1 MNFIPKN
8 PNDPKYQEFHDGEY
22 EFWPMDDTIKTKSI
36 SIPAAVVS
44 GLELLA
50 AAAAAGLLAV
60 TLAVLYVT
68 SSPLMI
74 RETSALINT
83 NVYNNSEDHRITY
96 TLSSSENPDHV
107 LQEETLRND
116 QQTLSLQNLKS
127 GTDYLLTY
135 YGPDGEEVGQFQ
147 FATPGEKQEP
157 EAPEMPESPSPAP
170 VDPSPVPTEPSS
182 DATESAEATEPE
194 TQAPEETVPE
204 ETEVPGI
211 GGGDDDPPYYPP
223 YYPPAPPPE
232 PVLPP
237 ELPPPPP
244 PAPQPAP
251 GDPSIGGFVS
261 SEYVSGVFDYGD
273 LGYTEQFVFLNL
285 PDEHYLYEI
294 NRTGPSDYLVT
305 EEYVDGTLTISVT
318 GLLNFGKK
326 ISTEVTVQAGSETIS
341 KKSILTPPELINADL
356 SVVPEGGNTYTF
368 NVIATAQIN
377 DMADGI
383 GTLVLEAKLFPY
395 LESAGITVSMVQNP
409 GDPTRYQLSAPLTV
423 TIPTGATKSAT
434 VSVTGHWNKIGEES
448 FIQNKQDALDFS

>member
-1 MNFIPKN
+1 MNFTQKN

-22 EFWPMDDTIKTKSI
+22 EFWPVDGAIKTKSI
-36 SIPAAVVS
+36 SIPAALVS

-68 SSPLMI
+68 SSPVTI

-83 NVYNNSEDHRITY
+83 NVYNNGEDHRITY
-96 TLSSSENPDHV
+96 TLSASENPAHV
-107 LQEETLRND
+107 LQEETLRED
-116 QQTLSLQNLKS
+116 RQTLSLQNLRS
-127 GTDYLLTY
+127 GTAYLLTY

-147 FATPGEKQEP
+147 FVTPGEKQEP
-157 EAPEMPESPSPAP
+157 EAPETPDSPADPAP
-170 VDPSPVPTEPSS
+170 VPSEPSS
-182 DATESAEATEPE
+182 EATESAEATEPE

-211 GGGDDDPPYYPP
+211 GGGGDEDAPYV
-223 YYPPAPPPE
+223 PPAPPPT

-237 ELPPPPP
+237 TPPPPPP

-261 SEYVSGVFDYGD
+261 SEYISGVFDYGD
-273 LGYTEQFVFLNL
+273 LGYTEKFVFLHL
-285 PDEHYLYEI
+285 PDEHYVYEI
-294 NRTGPSDYLVT
+294 HRTGPSDYLVV
-305 EEYVDGTLTISVT
+305 EDYADGTLTISVT
-318 GLLNFGKK
+318 GLLNFGEK
-326 ISTEVTVQAGSETIS
+326 ISTEVIVHTGGETIS
-341 KKSILTPPELINADL
+341 KKSVLTPPKLASAEL

-368 NVIATAQIN
+368 HALATAQIN

-383 GTLVLEAKLFPY
+383 GTLILEAKLFPY
-395 LESAGITVSMVQNP
+395 LESTGITVSMVQDP

-434 VSVTGHWNKIGEES
+434 VSVTGHWNKIGEET
-448 FIQNKQDALDFS
+448 FTQNKQDTLDYS